1 MEGVRKWANVQINIQ
16 NQIKQ
21 TNEHKGELSQSLAQ
35 LANKLNESIEEV
47 DKNSLTTNSI
57 LKNLENILRKI
68 ETESATLK
76 ENMLQS
82 GKNIDQ
88 VTLILSEI
96 DKIAK
101 QTQLLALNAAIEAA
115 RAGSAGRGFAVVA
128 DEVKKLADLVL
139 ETVKKIQT
147 NTDEL
152 TKGGKISQDNVENFL
167 NSVWEV
173 QKSVNE
179 MKDNE
184 TILREQVDKTE
195 GIARNVSNLSS
206 DLVS

>member
-1 MEGVRKWANVQINIQ
+1 
-16 NQIKQ
+16 
-21 TNEHKGELSQSLAQ
+21 
-35 LANKLNESIEEV
+35 
-47 DKNSLTTNSI
+47 
-57 LKNLENILRKI
+57 
-68 ETESATLK
+68 
-76 ENMLQS
+76 MLQS

-88 VTLILSEI
+88 VTLILGEI